1 MKTTPMLPIQ
11 GAKDRSKRRVPARDK
26 GIEPTDEVHAT
37 GDYLLDKRVIDALEA
52 ARGRHP
58 LVIRHAIPQ
67 EALPQIAAAWS
78 DFIDEDEEEYDTN
91 EGPKTDSDKGSSC
104 RGPQRLKRAWDEPWR
119 VETNLKKQNEP
130 TTTKRAR
137 RSD

>member
-11 GAKDRSKRRVPARDK
+11 GAEGSIQTTSARTRQRDRAYRR
-26 GIEPTDEVHAT
+26 G

-104 RGPQRLKRAWDEPWR
+104 RGPQRLKRVWDEPWR